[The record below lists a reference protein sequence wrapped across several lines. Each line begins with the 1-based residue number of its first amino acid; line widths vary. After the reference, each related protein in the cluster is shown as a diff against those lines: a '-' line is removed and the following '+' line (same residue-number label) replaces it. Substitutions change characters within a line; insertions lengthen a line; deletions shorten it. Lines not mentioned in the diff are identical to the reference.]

1 MRIYKKILV
10 WENKKRI
17 DLLIKFR
24 NLVVEYFNNLDIS
37 NQENKIAEQKR
48 REINVILVKA
58 HSAILAAG
66 VSTSI
71 TQYPPPAVGGY
82 VIHINVIDS
91 IFDFDS
97 LYLDRKFITDIIERA
112 IGVYLNDRINS
123 LLRTINPFYWLYIII
138 DYITS
143 LPFVILGKVGFN
155 QKKIEDSFT
164 GKLIKAIISLIIVF
178 ASFLTI
184 LEKLGY
190 LDWFK
195 NLLFKQK

>member
-155 QKKIEDSFT
+155 QKKIEGSFT